1 MTKMKNHRLMGLF
14 SDFDEAHDAIAS
26 IRQNAVPGLTVDE
39 VFMES
44 PIEHPEVEDIL
55 GERPVH
61 VQKFTLFGALFGVT
75 FGFLFLAGAQ
85 ATFIVQPQGGKP
97 VIPLP
102 SNFVLMYEMLIFF
115 AVWLTFFSFLFLAG
129 LFKKRSGI
137 YSEKISLDQ
146 VAIIVEVD
154 EGNVDPVKQLFQ
166 KHKVL
171 EIREE
176 VIQ

>member
-1 MTKMKNHRLMGLF
+1 MSKKRIMGLF
-14 SDFDEAHDAIAS
+14 SDFEEAHDAIAD
-26 IRQNAVPGLTVDE
+26 IRRNEVPGMTVDD
-39 VFMES
+39 VNMES
-44 PIEHPEVEDIL
+44 PIEHPEVEEVL
-55 GERPVH
+55 GDRPIH
-61 VQKFTLFGALFGVT
+61 IQKFTLFGAIFGVT
-75 FGFLFLAGAQ
+75 LGFLFLSGAQ
-85 ATFIVQPQGGKP
+85 ATFLVQPQGGKP

-115 AVWLTFFSFLFLAG
+115 AVWMTFFSFLFLSG

-137 YSEKISLDQ
+137 YSENISLDQ

-154 EGNVDPVKQLFQ
+154 ENIGEPLKELFQ

-176 VIQ
+176 VVR

>member
-1 MTKMKNHRLMGLF
+1 MSKKRMMGLF
-14 SDFDEAHDAIAS
+14 SDFDEAHDAIAD
-26 IRQNAVPGLTVDE
+26 IRRNEVPGVTVDD
-39 VFMES
+39 VTMKS
-44 PIEHPEVEDIL
+44 PIEHPEVEEVL
-55 GERPVH
+55 GDRPVH
-61 VQKFTLFGALFGVT
+61 IQKFTLFGAIFGVS

-85 ATFIVQPQGGKP
+85 ATFLVQPQGGKA

-115 AVWLTFFSFLFLAG
+115 AVWLTFFSFLFLSG
-129 LFKKRSGI
+129 LLRKRSSL
-137 YSEKISLDQ
+137 YSEKTSLDQ

-154 EGNVDPVKQLFQ
+154 ENIDESVKELFQ

-176 VIQ
+176 VVR